1 MLAVA
6 TIALAP
12 QAGQTFK
19 VGEPALFD
27 ATGQT
32 DASFRGGD
40 VAARWHLAD
49 RPCGDDPDSDNGNG
63 AGAGNRV
70 LAAGAHTI
78 DQPVSLVPG
87 APGDYFV
94 CGWVRDSAGNVLA
107 RASYRFTATAS
118 PAGSS
123 LVLAGW
129 RPRTAACDALKRSEV
144 VREMGAGVRHRA
156 GGAVSDATFPPI
168 TGTRFEHA
176 NGSVCIWQAASG
188 MPALEVVLVPQ
199 PRRATLGRTVE
210 IFRASPRA
218 CHRIAGVGA
227 AACTAAGRRT
237 TSTTIWA
244 VKGRLGVEIFVNARA
259 RSSFAR
265 QARQDT
271 AFRRKEVRLL
281 RKVLAR
287 VRVPA

>member
-12 QAGQTFK
+12 QAGQTFR

-27 ATGQT
+27 ATGKT
-32 DASFRGGD
+32 DSSFSGGD
-40 VAARWHLAD
+40 VAARWHVAD
-49 RPCGDDPDSDNGNG
+49 RPCGDDPATDNGNG
-63 AGAGNRV
+63 AGAGTRP
-70 LAAGAHTI
+70 LAPGAHTI
-78 DQPVSLVPG
+78 DQPVSLTPN

-107 RASYRFTATAS
+107 RASYRFTATAT
-118 PAGSS
+118 PAGAS
-123 LVLAGW
+123 LVLRGW
-129 RPRTAACDALKRSEV
+129 KPRTAACDALKRSEV
-144 VREMGAGVRHRA
+144 TRELGAGVRHRT

-168 TGTRFEHA
+168 TGSPFEHA

-188 MPALEVVLVPQ
+188 LPAVEVVLVPQ
-199 PRRATLGRTVE
+199 AKRATIARTRR
-210 IFRASPRA
+210 IFRSNRRP
-218 CHRIAGVGA
+218 CHHIAGVGA
-227 AACTAAGRRT
+227 AACTEAGRRT

-244 VKGRLGVEIFVNARA
+244 VNGRLGVEIFVNARA

-271 AFRRKEVRLL
+271 AFRHKEVRLL
-281 RKVLAR
+281 RKLFAR